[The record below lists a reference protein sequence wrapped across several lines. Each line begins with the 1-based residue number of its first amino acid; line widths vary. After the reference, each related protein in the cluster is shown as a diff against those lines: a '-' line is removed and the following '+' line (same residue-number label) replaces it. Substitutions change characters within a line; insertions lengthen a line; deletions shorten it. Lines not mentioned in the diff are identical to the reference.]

1 MHLRDNPSIGKIEE
15 KLINS
20 MKMKYRTVRKLRQF
34 MWDEMSTE
42 HVFTISKL
50 CTISIL

>member
-50 CTISIL
+50 GTISIL